1 MARGCASGLRCDQLA
16 LAAATPLRNVL
27 LITVDDLRPQL
38 NKRMR

>member
-1 MARGCASGLRCDQLA
+1 MAEVVLLDARCDQLA